1 MIQPPADPEHSD
13 YDFKTVTFILPARNE
28 ERFLRTCLESVAG
41 QAIGNER
48 SITTKIVVVDNGST
62 DRTPEI
68 ARTFGASV
76 LSVAACN
83 PARARNV
90 GAKECNSDLLAFVDA
105 DCILPVGWLENGIKY
120 LRSSNTIGY
129 GSVQAIPP
137 PDAPWVERVWVDT
150 IVPKISMDRE
160 TVTWLPA
167 FNLLVRREDFER
179 VQGFD
184 EELETCEDSDFSFR
198 ISKQGTLL
206 RDHQF
211 PVRHLGE
218 SQSLSQF
225 LRREMWR
232 SRGNFKSATKR
243 GTTVN
248 ERASLFVP
256 LIYMSGL
263 VALVVALIAAIF
275 ERRILYLAV
284 LLLAFVV
291 SMPMAAA
298 YRKCGFRLLPQRS
311 FLLAVYLLARG
322 LGSLYP
328 SRRVGR

>member
-1 MIQPPADPEHSD
+1 LDS
-13 YDFKTVTFILPARNE
+13 L
-28 ERFLRTCLESVAG
+28 AG
-41 QAIGNER
+41 QLIGR
-48 SITTKIVVVDNGST
+48 DGSIKTKIVVVDNGST
-62 DRTPEI
+62 DSTPEI

-90 GAKECNSDLLAFVDA
+90 GARGCDSDLLAFVDA
-105 DCILPVGWLENGIKY
+105 DCVLPLGWLENGMKQF
-120 LRSSNTIGY
+120 RSGRTVGY
-129 GSVQAIPP
+129 GSVQAVPP
-137 PDAPWVERVWVDT
+137 LDAPWVEQVWVDT
-150 IVPKISMDRE
+150 IVPKTPVNFE

-179 VQGFD
+179 IHGFD

-198 ISKQGTLL
+198 VSAHGILL
-206 RDHQF
+206 RDHRF

-218 SQSLSQF
+218 SQTLAQF

-232 SRGNFKSATKR
+232 SRGNFKSALKR
-243 GTTVN
+243 GSTVN

-256 LIYMSGL
+256 LIYTAGMS
-263 VALVVALIAAIF
+263 ALIVTLIVAIF
-275 ERRILYLAV
+275 QSRAFYLPA
-284 LLLAFVV
+284 LLLLPVV
-291 SMPMAAA
+291 GVPMVAA
-298 YRKCGFRLLPQRS
+298 YRKCGVRMLPQRS
-311 FLLAVYLLARG
+311 FLLAVYLLGRG